1 MRGNFSEDYMAS
13 YRIILKEEI
22 KMAKFKIDF
31 DTVGKYVKKGC
42 ELAAYGFI
50 TVMSVMATKDAV
62 ELMARSTDVTYIGN
76 VGYSDV
82 FSAIMNSDMM
92 SSYKKEAAAILPKD
106 GDSELYKAVIHVLN
120 SDMMSSSKL
129 ETIRSICEN
138 K

>member
-1 MRGNFSEDYMAS
+1 
-13 YRIILKEEI
+13 
-22 KMAKFKIDF
+22 MAKFKIDL

-62 ELMARSTDVTYIGN
+62 EMMTRSTDITYIGN

-82 FSAIMNSDMM
+82 FSAIMDSDML
-92 SSYKKEAAAILPKD
+92 SSNKKEAAAILPKD
-106 GDSELYKAVIHVLN
+106 GDSELYKAILYVLG
-120 SDMMSSSKL
+120 SDMLSSTKL
-129 ETIRSICEN
+129 ETIRSICE

>member
-1 MRGNFSEDYMAS
+1 MEK
-13 YRIILKEEI
+13 I
-22 KMAKFKIDF
+22 KIDF

-42 ELAAYGFI
+42 ELAAYGFV
-50 TVMSVMATKDAV
+50 TVMTIMATKDAV
-62 ELMARSTDVTYIGN
+62 NVMNRGMDVTYIGN
-76 VGYSDV
+76 VSYSDV
-82 FSAIMNSDMM
+82 FSAIMSSDML

-106 GDSELYKAVIHVLN
+106 GDSELYKAVIHVLR